1 MFFLSH
7 KKPQSPGGEERFAS
21 AAEIEFAF
29 GAQQDYLFW
38 LALIIT
44 GNDEVA
50 QKCIV
55 GASGLSQ
62 QGAGVF
68 RDWLDEWARS
78 ATVRFA
84 IGEARDQIAEAVHSY
99 EGLSCPHGGHPT
111 LSPED
116 VRALRTTDPQILLAG
131 LDPLARA
138 VLVLRGVRK
147 AAIQDCALSLDVSR
161 GTILA
166 AYCRATEGLLQ
177 PPAELSTAQVFSF
190 KSGITSR

>member
-1 MFFLSH
+1 MFFLSP
-7 KKPQSPGGEERFAS
+7 KKSSAPEGGERFAS

-29 GAQQDYLFW
+29 GAQQDFLFW
-38 LALIIT
+38 LALMIA

-50 QKCIV
+50 QKCII

-99 EGLSCPHGGHPT
+99 DGLSCPHGGHPT

-116 VRALRTTDPQILLAG
+116 VRALRTTDAQILLAG

-177 PPAELSTAQVFSF
+177 PPAELSTAQVFPF
-190 KSGITSR
+190 GTDAGQ